1 MGEESN
7 GRFNDQENMKRI
19 RENDAIKN
27 VLLHQL
33 CSEMLT
39 MKKQIKDL
47 QAEVKLN
54 QLRHEDEMGDAY
66 ANIAILMKRTDQH
79 AQMLGFGENEQN
91 MTDKE
96 KAIKDLNTKLFG
108 KEKNG

>member
-1 MGEESN
+1 
-7 GRFNDQENMKRI
+7 
-19 RENDAIKN
+19 
-27 VLLHQL
+27 
-33 CSEMLT
+33 

-79 AQMLGFGENEQN
+79 AQMLGFGE
-91 MTDKE
+91 
-96 KAIKDLNTKLFG
+96 

>member
-7 GRFNDQENMKRI
+7 GRFNDQENIKGI
-19 RENDAIKN
+19 RERHEGTVNIL
-27 VLLHQL
+27 VHQL

-66 ANIAILMKRTDQH
+66 ANIAILMKRTE
-79 AQMLGFGENEQN
+79 GKEQN

-96 KAIKDLNTKLFG
+96 KAIKDLGTTLFG
-108 KEKNG
+108 DKNG

>member
-7 GRFNDQENMKRI
+7 GRFNDQENIKGI
-19 RENDAIKN
+19 RERHEGTVNIL
-27 VLLHQL
+27 VHQL

-79 AQMLGFGENEQN
+79 AQMLGFGE
-91 MTDKE
+91 
-96 KAIKDLNTKLFG
+96 
-108 KEKNG
+108 KEKNGNRD